1 MHHPLLAKVRA
12 FQPAD
17 DKRPF
22 EAFMMEQVALA
33 EEIGDQLTFEE
44 LARRLDE
51 DEKKDTEGRLL
62 SSGG

>member
-22 EAFMMEQVALA
+22 EEFMMGQVALA
-33 EEIGDQLTFEE
+33 EEIGGQLTFEE
-44 LARRLDE
+44 LSRRLDE